1 MDEEIE
7 KTQKIIDDEVNKI
20 ISQDEKDG
28 KKSNLDMNIDFDEYD
43 EIFDMKNDKDLPDV
57 NIDDREIKAMY
68 AEYEKQ
74 IDKEIEKELVEE
86 YKPYIFEGDQQRA
99 EKLLKEDEL
108 IQEAVNKKII
118 SKEEVIMFVD
128 YYEIFSIMN
137 KCNKF
142 TLKELG
148 MIEKI
153 KGKTE
158 VKKKE
163 ENEEEEEEDEEYEE
177 EEEEGS
183 GNNEGEDPIK
193 KLMNEIEGKLNV
205 TENILSKRLDYDKLL
220 YHPGEFMTEVK
231 EKGKK
236 EMISPQNKNNS
247 KESEVNVNKSTSS
260 FRENNKSIITNEDL
274 MKVPKFTTNSNG
286 FALNSKRGL
295 LKLKPPTKGRKLA
308 KIDLFNDK
316 AEATNLIR
324 ARSDRREL
332 VKVKMQNKGSKL
344 KELFKFNPK
353 MTKEDNQKLRE
364 KMFKL
369 FEVEKEK
376 MDQTRKSLIRKKI
389 EDAQNFYK
397 K

>member
-295 LKLKPPTKGRKLA
+295 LKLKPPTKGRKLV

>member
-20 ISQDEKDG
+20 ISQDEKDS

-43 EIFDMKNDKDLPDV
+43 EIFDLKNDKDLPDV

-74 IDKEIEKELVEE
+74 IDKEIEREMVEE

-99 EKLLKEDEL
+99 EKLLKEDAL

-158 VKKKE
+158 IKKKE
-163 ENEEEEEEDEEYEE
+163 ENEEEEEEEEYEE
-177 EEEEGS
+177 EEEEEDES
-183 GNNEGEDPIK
+183 KEDPIK

-247 KESEVNVNKSTSS
+247 KESEINVNKSTSS

-332 VKVKMQNKGSKL
+332 VKVKMQNKGSRL

>member
-163 ENEEEEEEDEEYEE
+163 ENEEEEEDEEYEE
-177 EEEEGS
+177 EEEEES

-236 EMISPQNKNNS
+236 EMISPRNKNNS

>member
-20 ISQDEKDG
+20 ISQDEKD

-163 ENEEEEEEDEEYEE
+163 ENEEEEEEEYEEYEE
-177 EEEEGS
+177 EEEEES
-183 GNNEGEDPIK
+183 ANKEGEDPIK

-236 EMISPQNKNNS
+236 EVISPRNKNNS

-295 LKLKPPTKGRKLA
+295 LKLKPPMKGRKLA

>member
-20 ISQDEKDG
+20 ISQDEKD

-193 KLMNEIEGKLNV
+193 KLMNEIEGILNV

-236 EMISPQNKNNS
+236 EMISPRNKNNS

>member
-20 ISQDEKDG
+20 ISQDEKD

-220 YHPGEFMTEVK
+220 YHPGEFMTQVK

-236 EMISPQNKNNS
+236 EVMSPRNKNNS

>member
-20 ISQDEKDG
+20 ISQDEKD

-236 EMISPQNKNNS
+236 EVISPRNKNNS